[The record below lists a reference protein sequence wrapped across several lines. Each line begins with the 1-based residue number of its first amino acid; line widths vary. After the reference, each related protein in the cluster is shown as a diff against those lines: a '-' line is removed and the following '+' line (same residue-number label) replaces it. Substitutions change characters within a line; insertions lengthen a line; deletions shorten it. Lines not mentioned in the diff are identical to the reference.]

1 MPFLPT
7 NAQVTAVA
15 PGADYIQAP
24 STHPP
29 FDVVL
34 VDGLDRVDCVHAA
47 LPALTSAGVIILDDT
62 HRTEYQTLLAQL
74 RQKGYKTL
82 TLYGPKPISII
93 EAQTTIIYRSDNVLG
108 L

>member
-1 MPFLPT
+1 MCIR
-7 NAQVTAVA
+7 
-15 PGADYIQAP
+15 DSP

-82 TLYGPKPISII
+82 TLYGPKPTSII